1 MNYSIV
7 EFRMFS
13 FHFPY
18 IRVKGPSGVVTIA
31 FTVTGINLSVQIL
44 NHWAFNGNVADRSMV

>member
-1 MNYSIV
+1 
-7 EFRMFS
+7 MFS